1 MGAARPPAA
10 AAALRSRLCRNKV
23 PTLTPGWQNR
33 GPSYPAARPTASAR
47 PGLPGRLPRC
57 TEGTVA
63 PVGVQRGAVGI
74 SGGSSDSRG
83 PSTLDFVIFCHSLVD
98 RNTRPAWGRR
108 LPGLLGGRYGHGS
121 SSPPCGFASDGFG
134 GGRHERSNFVPQ
146 PNQPPPPDRR
156 PIRGSRRRPVLMLLA
171 PKLARKPR
179 AASCPRRDRPSRSLA
194 VAGARGPPGNHG
206 SFPVTSGPLSPA
218 PA

>member
-1 MGAARPPAA
+1 M
-10 AAALRSRLCRNKV
+10 
-23 PTLTPGWQNR
+23 
-33 GPSYPAARPTASAR
+33 
-47 PGLPGRLPRC
+47 
-57 TEGTVA
+57 
-63 PVGVQRGAVGI
+63 GVQRGAVGI

-146 PNQPPPPDRR
+146 PNQPPPPTVDPSEGVVDGRSSCFSLRSWPENHGRLPVPGAIVR
-156 PIRGSRRRPVLMLLA
+156 PGHSPSRGQEARPEITALSRLRPVRCLPRPRETKRTGKKKKRPRANAPAPAPRLVGRGSRGATPNLLCSA
-171 PKLARKPR
+171 L
-179 AASCPRRDRPSRSLA
+179 
-194 VAGARGPPGNHG
+194 PG
-206 SFPVTSGPLSPA
+206 
-218 PA
+218 